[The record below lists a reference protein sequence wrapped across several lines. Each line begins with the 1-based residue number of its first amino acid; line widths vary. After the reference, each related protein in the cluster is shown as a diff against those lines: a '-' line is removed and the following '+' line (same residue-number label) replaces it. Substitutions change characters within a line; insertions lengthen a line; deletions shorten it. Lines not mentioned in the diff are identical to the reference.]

1 MSRSEGDATR
11 IVRLWLEDGAT
22 VLPDRV
28 LDAVLDE
35 LPATHQRP
43 PSWLVRR
50 TPTMNNTV
58 RLVLAAA
65 AVVAVALIGYQL
77 LVAPN
82 VTNPP
87 DETPGPT
94 PSSSPSIS
102 TPTSILGTT
111 NLEPG
116 TYAIGTWFPVQ
127 FDFTIADQWE
137 TWGTEGHI
145 VRIWKPCQV
154 GECEGF
160 SRILTFELVEKTFA
174 DPCQAVLG
182 PLLAD
187 GVDELVNALTTLDG
201 FSAGPVTDVTI
212 DGYPGKSF
220 ELEYVGPATASCVDG
235 GTWQW
240 VSSAR
245 VNWGPE
251 ALQRV
256 VIVDVD
262 GTRLVIDAILYAGDH
277 AETDAIIDSIRIE

>member
-1 MSRSEGDATR
+1 
-11 IVRLWLEDGAT
+11 
-22 VLPDRV
+22 
-28 LDAVLDE
+28 
-35 LPATHQRP
+35 
-43 PSWLVRR
+43 
-50 TPTMNNTV
+50 MNTTV

-65 AVVAVALIGYQL
+65 AVVVVALIGYQL
-77 LVAPN
+77 LIAPN
-82 VTNPP
+82 VSGPP

-94 PSSSPSIS
+94 PVSNPSIS
-102 TPTSILGTT
+102 TPVSLQGTT

-116 TYAIGTWFPVQ
+116 TYATGSWFPVQ
-127 FDFTIADQWE
+127 FAFTITDQWE

-145 VRIWKPCQV
+145 VRIWKPCKA

-182 PLLAD
+182 PLLGD
-187 GVDELVNALTTLDG
+187 GVDELVSALTTLDG
-201 FSAGPVTDVTI
+201 FSAGPVTDVSV

-220 ELEYVGPATASCVDG
+220 ELEYVGPAPASCVDG

-251 ALQRV
+251 ARQRL

-262 GTRLVIDAILYAGDH
+262 GIRLVIGAVLYAGDH
-277 AETDAIIDSIRIE
+277 AETDAIIDSIQFE